1 LIDEVLNNKA
11 AIIERCVK
19 RIKEEYIGFENEF
32 DTNFTKQDSIILNI
46 ERSAQ
51 ACLDMGTHVI
61 RKKKLGIPQTSREIF
76 SILEDYD
83 YINDELNKKLQA
95 MVGFRNIA
103 VHDYQK
109 LNLEIVRSI
118 VEDRLDDFLEF
129 SSCLLIDN
137 RAI

>member
-11 AIIERCVK
+11 AIIERCIS
-19 RIKEEYIGFENEF
+19 RIKEEYIGFEDELS
-32 DTNFTKQDSIILNI
+32 TNFTKQDSIILNI

-51 ACLDMGTHVI
+51 ACMDMGTHVI

-76 SILEDYD
+76 SILEEFN
-83 YINDELNKKLQA
+83 YIDKETSSKLQA

-109 LNLEIVRSI
+109 LNLDIVRSI
-118 VEDRLDDFLEF
+118 VEHRLDDFLSF
-129 SSCLLIDN
+129 SAQLLKEK
-137 RAI
+137 